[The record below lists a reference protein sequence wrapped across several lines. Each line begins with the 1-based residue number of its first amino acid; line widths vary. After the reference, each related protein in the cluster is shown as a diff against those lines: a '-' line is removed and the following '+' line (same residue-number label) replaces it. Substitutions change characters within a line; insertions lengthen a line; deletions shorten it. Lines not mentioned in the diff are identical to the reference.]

1 MLRAIEEG
9 RAGMPA
15 APPRNW
21 WRRLAVVAAV
31 VAVGAGA
38 GWLVARS
45 SGQRLGGQEITGG
58 AAVSDVATMLAQARA
73 LLGVD
78 PLQAQQL
85 YERVLDERP
94 DHAEALAYSG
104 WLLFTASAGASD
116 EVRATAVAT
125 AKQQLER
132 SVAADETYAD
142 PHCFL
147 AVIAADAETSGDGAH
162 GGRDVPRARPAGR
175 CPRLRRGVRR
185 RPRLRLLSFEIGR
198 FGPLLNDRTAHSVGG
213 GSAAASVRPSSRIQT
228 LPLRHSG
235 GVVSAGAAAD
245 EGVDRRR

>member
-1 MLRAIEEG
+1 M
-9 RAGMPA
+9 
-15 APPRNW
+15 
-21 WRRLAVVAAV
+21 
-31 VAVGAGA
+31 
-38 GWLVARS
+38 
-45 SGQRLGGQEITGG
+45 T
-58 AAVSDVATMLAQARA
+58 DVATMLAQARA

-85 YERVLDERP
+85 YEQVLAARP

-132 SVAADETYAD
+132 AVAADETYAD

-147 AVIAADAETSGDGAH
+147 AVIAADAEDDVATARTEVDA
-162 GGRDVPRARPAGR
+162 VPRPRPPGR

-185 RPRLRLLSFEIGR
+185 AARLTCFCPCGIGPFGPVRRGQSTLTRPAVAPRRPRS
-198 FGPLLNDRTAHSVGG
+198 
-213 GSAAASVRPSSRIQT
+213 
-228 LPLRHSG
+228 
-235 GVVSAGAAAD
+235 
-245 EGVDRRR
+245 DRRRGSRRFPCATPGRRRARCRDGRGR